1 MSWPVHVLTIFPDMF
16 PGPLSTSLIGKALE
30 TEKWTCNSVNLR
42 DYAEDKHHSV
52 DDEPFGGGAG
62 MLMRADVIGRAV
74 EAVLSKAGPQISK
87 VYLSPKGKP
96 FTQAKA
102 QELSSNA
109 QGMVMLCGRFEGV
122 DQRVIDH
129 YGFDEV
135 SMGDFV
141 MTGGEM
147 AAYCMIDA
155 CVRLLPEV
163 IGKPESLEEESFSSG
178 LLEYPQYTRPQEWN
192 GLAVP
197 DVLLS
202 GHHENIRKW
211 RLQRAEQLTQERR
224 PDLWAQ
230 YVNERKLS

>member
-1 MSWPVHVLTIFPDMF
+1 MSWPVHVLTIFPEMF
-16 PGPLSTSLIGKALE
+16 PGPLGTSLIGKALE

-74 EAVLSKAGPQISK
+74 DAVLSKAGPRISK

-122 DQRVIDH
+122 DQRVID
-129 YGFDEV
+129 YYDFDEI
-135 SMGDFV
+135 SIGDFV

-147 AAYCMIDA
+147 AAYCIIDA
-155 CVRLLPEV
+155 CVRLLPE
-163 IGKPESLEEESFSSG
+163 
-178 LLEYPQYTRPQEWN
+178 
-192 GLAVP
+192 
-197 DVLLS
+197 
-202 GHHENIRKW
+202 
-211 RLQRAEQLTQERR
+211 
-224 PDLWAQ
+224 
-230 YVNERKLS
+230 